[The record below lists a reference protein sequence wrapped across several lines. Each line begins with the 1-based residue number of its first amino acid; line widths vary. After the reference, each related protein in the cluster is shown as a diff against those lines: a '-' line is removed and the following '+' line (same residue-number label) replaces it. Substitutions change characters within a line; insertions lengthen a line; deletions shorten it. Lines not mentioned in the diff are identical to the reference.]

1 MAPFSSPLLLP
12 LPSFFFLCLGP
23 FVQEAEEK
31 IRARDNVITGLR
43 TAALAFK
50 ARATSA
56 SRSSRPVS
64 PSKERASSKRK
75 KLAPELANDP
85 LPPGLVSHEAPE
97 EKKKKLAAEAAS
109 KPRPTS
115 ARGAYVD

>member
-1 MAPFSSPLLLP
+1 M
-12 LPSFFFLCLGP
+12 
-23 FVQEAEEK
+23 
-31 IRARDNVITGLR
+31 ITGLR

-64 PSKERASSKRK
+64 PPKERASSKRK

-85 LPPGLVSHEAPE
+85 LPPGLVSREAPE
-97 EKKKKLAAEAAS
+97 EKKKKLAADAVA
-109 KPRPTS
+109 KPRPST
-115 ARGAYVD
+115 AKGAYVD